1 MTCTNCGREGHTV
14 SECTHEKRVEGLTDS
29 SMREEFVTGM
39 IREPNLMRGR
49 YDLISPLAL
58 NRVAT
63 LVNGFTAIPAY
74 GLEMLA
80 VHYERGALKYAPR
93 NWEKGGYLS
102 RYLNSALR
110 HAQKILINDTEEDHI
125 SALVWNCFSIMHT
138 EMMISAGQLPAELND
153 LSAYVVEFTPYVQVS
168 LVKSDVIINDI
179 LSNLNRYQAGDRSFD
194 ILALVSYEG
203 FVLQRIKKE
212 ASSE

>member
-1 MTCTNCGREGHTV
+1 MSCTNCGREGHSA

-102 RYLNSALR
+102 RYLNSAIR
-110 HAQKILINDTEEDHI
+110 HAQKVLAEDMQEDHI
-125 SALVWNCFSIMHT
+125 SAIVWNCFSIMHT
-138 EMMISAGQLPAELND
+138 EMMIAAGNLPSELND
-153 LSAYVVEFTPYVQVS
+153 LCAYDIEHTPYVPVS
-168 LVKSDVIINDI
+168 LNDKKVILNDI
-179 LSNLNRYQAGDRSFD
+179 ISNLNRYQAGDRSFD
-194 ILALVSYEG
+194 IMALVAYEAL
-203 FVLQRIKKE
+203 VLRSKAEDKNE
-212 ASSE
+212 

>member
-1 MTCTNCGREGHTV
+1 MSCTNCGREGHSV

-58 NRVAT
+58 NRVAVFVDGFIMIPT
-63 LVNGFTAIPAY
+63 L

-80 VHYERGALKYAPR
+80 IHYERGALKYAPR

-102 RYLNSALR
+102 RYLNSAIR
-110 HAQKILINDTEEDHI
+110 HAQKVLAEDMQEDHI
-125 SALVWNCFSIMHT
+125 SAIVWNCFSIMHT
-138 EMMISAGQLPAELND
+138 EMMIAAGNLPSELND
-153 LSAYVVEFTPYVQVS
+153 LCAYDIEYTPYVPVS
-168 LVKSDVIINDI
+168 LSDKKVILNDI
-179 LSNLNRYQAGDRSFD
+179 MSNLNRYQAGDRSFD
-194 ILALVSYEG
+194 IMALVAYEAL
-203 FVLQRIKKE
+203 VLRSKAEDKNE
-212 ASSE
+212 